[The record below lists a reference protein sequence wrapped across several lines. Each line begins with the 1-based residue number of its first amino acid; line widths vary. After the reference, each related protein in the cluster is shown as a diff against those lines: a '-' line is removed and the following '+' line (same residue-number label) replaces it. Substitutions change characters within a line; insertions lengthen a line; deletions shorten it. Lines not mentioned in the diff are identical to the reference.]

1 MNAVIKMRVGVFDS
15 GLGGL
20 TVLEALI
27 KKNPQKGL
35 KVYFFV
41 ENGRKCHKKFAF
53 RYVMYYNIS
62 VTYGYNNFVITSSY
76 NLILILYFYCI
87 I

>member
-27 KKNPQKGL
+27 KKIL
-35 KVYFFV
+35 KMNTF
-41 ENGRKCHKKFAF
+41 
-53 RYVMYYNIS
+53 
-62 VTYGYNNFVITSSY
+62 
-76 NLILILYFYCI
+76 ILETL
-87 I
+87 

>member
-27 KKNPQKGL
+27 KKNPQMNT
-35 KVYFFV
+35 F
-41 ENGRKCHKKFAF
+41 
-53 RYVMYYNIS
+53 
-62 VTYGYNNFVITSSY
+62 
-76 NLILILYFYCI
+76 ILETL
-87 I
+87 

>member
-27 KKNPQKGL
+27 KKNPQNEY
-35 KVYFFV
+35 VYFGDTLNIPYGDKSKEELLKDYNVNNDWEENHFILKIFSYRV
-41 ENGRKCHKKFAF
+41 ESFIFK
-53 RYVMYYNIS
+53 
-62 VTYGYNNFVITSSY
+62 
-76 NLILILYFYCI
+76 
-87 I
+87 